1 MTEKINKKY
10 LLIFIGLIFL
20 SLIAIFQYYKINKNN
35 TEEIKSAKIN
45 NNVLLNE
52 ESCEKLRNQI
62 NNSLMQY
69 NASQKHEIRDSD
81 NTGDKPSLGLYIE
94 YKELKDLFYSPITQ
108 ACLYVESSKTIFK
121 SGEDAEIN
129 KGDWR
134 IAYDTYYLIDVKSGE
149 QLKLKDDMPWA
160 QRIVRGSDF
169 YSDQEIQE
177 SINLYK

>member
-1 MTEKINKKY
+1 MTDKINKKY
-10 LLIFIGLIFL
+10 LLIIVGLIVL
-20 SLIAIFQYYKINKNN
+20 SLVAIFEYNKINKK
-35 TEEIKSAKIN
+35 EIESVKTNENI
-45 NNVLLNE
+45 LLNKENCE
-52 ESCEKLRNQI
+52 EFRDQI

-108 ACLYVESSKTIFK
+108 TCLYVESSKTIFK
-121 SGEDAEIN
+121 PGKDAKIDE
-129 KGDWR
+129 GDWI
-134 IAYDTYYLIDVKSGE
+134 IAYDTYYLTDVESGE

-160 QRIVRGSDF
+160 QRIVRSSDF

>member
-1 MTEKINKKY
+1 MIDKTNKKY
-10 LLIFIGLIFL
+10 LLIIVGLIVL
-20 SLIAIFQYYKINKNN
+20 SLIAIFEYYKINKNN
-35 TEEIKSAKIN
+35 AEEIKSIKIN
-45 NNVLLNE
+45 KNVLLNE
-52 ESCEKLRNQI
+52 ESCEKFRDKI

-81 NTGDKPSLGLYIE
+81 NTGNKPSLGLYIE

-108 ACLYVESSKTIFK
+108 TCLYVESSKTIFK
-121 SGEDAEIN
+121 SGEDAEID
-129 KGDWR
+129 KDDWK
-134 IAYDTYYLIDVKSGE
+134 IAYDTYYLTDVESGE